1 MFVVALALLGGPV
14 IQAAPAGAYSYVTR
28 YRTEPLP
35 GVEVRGIRDAAAPL
49 SIDVGRVARGAAVHL
64 EVVRA
69 GEAVAGDP
77 GRLETTSAA
86 CRRVGAILCVN
97 GDFGECFTC
106 GAPLGGVVHD
116 GVLER
121 TPLPTHPQLQLAPG
135 LIAAGPLGL
144 GATLHATATHRNPDG
159 STRVTQATLPLD
171 AVNRARGPDQV
182 VLYTPRWAGSTNT
195 PAGGDEAL
203 LGGAAPSLGADVAVQ
218 PRELRVGAGATPV
231 PGDGMVLSAA
241 GTGTG
246 RLHSFWGVATDPSA
260 ISRSVVLRPRAERPV
275 EESVG
280 GHPVLLAAGQ
290 TLIASSPDPFATSR
304 HPRTMIGWNPAGD
317 LWLVTVDGR
326 QPGHSIGMSLSEG
339 ADLLRQLGAT
349 DGFNLDGGGST
360 TFVSLPPDGGRSPV
374 VLNRP
379 SDGTERRI
387 TTFLAVVP
395 NDPGAVRCGG
405 IGAPRVAPTPT
416 SSVAGSSGAL
426 SVTSSG
432 TSSGTSTAARSGDS
446 NGYRMVAADG
456 GIFTY
461 GDAGFYGALNASC
474 LVTTVVAT
482 APTPSGRGYWMASA
496 DGGVFAFGDAPFLGS
511 AGGRPLNRP
520 VVGMAATPSGGGY
533 WLVASDGGIFAF
545 GDARFLGSTGAFA
558 LNRPVVGMAATPSGG
573 GYWLVAS
580 DGGIFAFGD
589 ARFLGSAGSFT
600 LNRPVVGM
608 EATPAGDG
616 YWLVASDGGIF
627 AFGAARFAGSTGS
640 FPLNAP
646 IVGMTSRPSGSG
658 YWMVA
663 SDGGIFAFGGA
674 PFLGSTGGLPLNRP
688 IVAMSRT
695 R

>member
-1 MFVVALALLGGPV
+1 VVALALLGGPV
-14 IQAAPAGAYSYVTR
+14 ILAAPASAYSYFTR
-28 YRTEPLP
+28 YRTDPLP
-35 GVEVRGIRDAAAPL
+35 GVEVRGIRDAGAPL
-49 SIDVGRVARGAAVHL
+49 SIDVGRVARGAAVRL

-97 GDFGECFTC
+97 GDFGECISC
-106 GAPLGGVVHD
+106 GAPMGAVVHD

-121 TPLPTHPQLQLAPG
+121 TPLPTHPQLRVAAGSL
-135 LIAAGPLGL
+135 AAGPLGL
-144 GATLHATATHRNPDG
+144 GATMHATATYVNPDG
-159 STRVTQATLPLD
+159 TERVAQAALPLD
-171 AVNRARGPDQV
+171 SVNRARGADQV

-195 PAGGDEAL
+195 GAGGDEAL
-203 LGGAAPSLGADVAVQ
+203 LGGGEATLGADIAVH
-218 PRELRVGAGATPV
+218 PRELRMGAGSTPV
-231 PGDGMVLSAA
+231 PPDGMLLSAS
-241 GTGTG
+241 GTGTA
-246 RLHSFWGVATDPSA
+246 RLRSFWAVAADQA
-260 ISRSVVLRPRAERPV
+260 AAHRSVVLRPRADRPV

-280 GHPVLLAAGQ
+280 GHPVILAAGQ
-290 TLIASSPDPFATSR
+290 TLIASSTDPFATSR

-326 QPGHSIGMSLSEG
+326 QPGHSIGMSLGEG

-349 DGFNLDGGGST
+349 DGFNVDGGGST

-379 SDGTERRI
+379 SDGSERRLA
-387 TTFLAVVP
+387 TFLAVVP
-395 NDPGAVRCGG
+395 NDQTAVRCGG
-405 IGAPRVAPTPT
+405 VGAPRLATAST
-416 SSVAGSSGAL
+416 S
-426 SVTSSG
+426 
-432 TSSGTSTAARSGDS
+432 AARSADS

-461 GDAGFYGALNASC
+461 GDAGFHGALNTSC
-474 LVTTVVAT
+474 LATTVVAT
-482 APTPSGRGYWMASA
+482 APSPSGRGYWMASA
-496 DGGVFAFGDAPFLGS
+496 DGGVFAFGDAGFFGS
-511 AGGRPLNRP
+511 AGGRLLNRP
-520 VVGMAATPSGGGY
+520 IVGMAATPTGGGY

-545 GDARFLGSTGAFA
+545 GDARFRGSTGGLP
-558 LNRPVVGMAATPSGG
+558 LNRPVVGMAATPTGG

-589 ARFLGSAGSFT
+589 ARFRGSTGSFT

-608 EATPAGDG
+608 DATPAGDG

-627 AFGAARFAGSTGS
+627 AFGTARFSGSTGS

-646 IVGMTSRPSGSG
+646 IVGMTSRASGVG
-658 YWMVA
+658 YWLVA

-674 PFLGSTGGLPLNRP
+674 PFLGSTGGIPLNRP
-688 IVAMSRT
+688 IVAMART